1 MVQLSAAPSGHVGH
15 IVRIALIVSIAI
27 IVAGPA
33 AQVSAQQSRIYIAND
48 EHTDYLWSADEAAYR
63 AAWLGMLDYYLNQA
77 DQTDTAHSDFQ
88 GRFSVDGHYWLWTYE
103 KNRSAAQF
111 QRLIDRIR
119 DGHITVPLHA
129 LVLVYG
135 GMPAEAVI
143 RSMYYAGRIE
153 RRFGLRFELA
163 SAMENQTMPFGLV
176 SLWAGAGAKYSWQG
190 VCGCGTKVEGLDNRG
205 REIYR
210 AVGPDG
216 RSVLMKWHSFTNYYG
231 SGGYAEAN
239 DPASAVSFATSN
251 NTFLSRYPYDAVVGM
266 FGFGGDNLDTKT
278 TQFITTA
285 RNLSTPSRRVIVS
298 NEVDF
303 FRDFEQSAPAGSL
316 PTFSGGFGNEW
327 DLYPA
332 TMAEVTASVRR
343 NVEALRSAEALATLV
358 TRVDP
363 GFMNTRVAAADSA
376 FNAMGLYFE
385 HDWTANGSASAGRPG
400 FQRRL
405 DAIINSYVST
415 LRRDASARLAE
426 YVKSAAGRQR
436 FYVFNPLGW
445 TRTDVADLAVNPS
458 GDFRVVDLTTGV
470 EVRSQRVQ
478 TSTGTFIRILASSV
492 PPVGYKVFEIQTGPS
507 TFPDSAARVSNNN
520 TTLEND
526 KYRLTVNGRGAL
538 ASVIDKRDGNR
549 ELVRSVGGLLMN
561 DQGTGNGTPV
571 AENVGPVSST
581 LLINAGGSPSHT
593 VRVTLYHTVDRI
605 DMDDEITS
613 NFGNNVITYS
623 FGFNLDGFTV
633 RHEEVGGVATARLIS
648 QGGSYSDNAGRYDY
662 LTMNHFVDITAGDR
676 GVTLSNWD
684 SPFFRL
690 GSSSGASLD
699 VSTPRVRA
707 LVGGRIDAG
716 LGLANQNGDTYFRNR
731 YALQRHGPYVQAS
744 AMRMA
749 MEHQNP
755 FVTSFLGS
763 GSGPFPGTSY
773 SLVSVSD
780 SSVLLW
786 GIKPAEESPGGDII
800 LRLWNLDEAPR
811 TATLTLGAGNL
822 LSARRTT
829 HIETDLDAVTTAGP
843 AFTDLL
849 PSQWLQ
855 TYRIT
860 ADGTVS
866 VPDPSSAENPQE
878 SFALLQ
884 NFPNPFNAQTRIAF
898 SLPRTSTLTL
908 TVSNLLGQEIRQLAA
923 GLWQAGFHT
932 VDFNASG
939 LSSGV
944 YFYRLI
950 TGEFRQGRSLVLIR

>member
-1 MVQLSAAPSGHVGH
+1 
-15 IVRIALIVSIAI
+15 
-27 IVAGPA
+27 
-33 AQVSAQQSRIYIAND
+33 
-48 EHTDYLWSADEAAYR
+48 
-63 AAWLGMLDYYLNQA
+63 
-77 DQTDTAHSDFQ
+77 
-88 GRFSVDGHYWLWTYE
+88 
-103 KNRSAAQF
+103 
-111 QRLIDRIR
+111 
-119 DGHITVPLHA
+119 
-129 LVLVYG
+129 
-135 GMPAEAVI
+135 
-143 RSMYYAGRIE
+143 
-153 RRFGLRFELA
+153 
-163 SAMENQTMPFGLV
+163 
-176 SLWAGAGAKYSWQG
+176 
-190 VCGCGTKVEGLDNRG
+190 
-205 REIYR
+205 
-210 AVGPDG
+210 
-216 RSVLMKWHSFTNYYG
+216 MKWHSFTNYYG

-239 DPASAVSFATSN
+239 DPAGAVSFATSN
-251 NTFLSRYPYDAVVGM
+251 STFLSRYPYDPVVGM
-266 FGFGGDNLDTKT
+266 FGFGGDNLETKT

-285 RNLSTPSRRVIVS
+285 RTLSTPSRRVIVS

-303 FRDFEQSAPAGSL
+303 FRDFEQSAPAGSV

-332 TMAEVTASVRR
+332 TMAEVTASVKR

-363 GFMNTRVAAADSA
+363 GFLNTRAAAADSA
-376 FNAMGLYFE
+376 FNAMGLYYE
-385 HDWTANGSASAGRPG
+385 HDWTADGPASGGRPAY
-400 FQRRL
+400 QRRL
-405 DAIINSYVST
+405 AATIDSYVSS
-415 LRRDASARLAE
+415 LRRDASGRLAQ
-426 YVKSAAGRQR
+426 YINSAPGSQR

-445 TRTDVADLAVNPS
+445 SRTDVADLAANPA
-458 GDFRVVDLTTGV
+458 GDFRVVDVTTGA

-478 TSTGTFIRILASSV
+478 TSAGTFVRILASAV

-507 TFPDSAARVSNNN
+507 AFPDSAARVSNSN

-526 KYRLTVNGRGAL
+526 LYRVTVNGRGAI

-571 AENVGPVSST
+571 VENAGPVSST
-581 LLINAGGSPSHT
+581 LLINAGGSPSHRA
-593 VRVTLYHTVDRI
+593 RVTLYHTIDRI
-605 DMDDEITS
+605 DIDNEITS

-633 RHEEVGGVATARLIS
+633 RHEEVGGVATARLKS

-699 VSTPRVRA
+699 IATPRVRA

-716 LGLANQNGDTYFRNR
+716 LGVANQNGDTYFRNR
-731 YALQRHGPYVQAS
+731 YALQRHGPYAQAS

-749 MEHQNP
+749 LEHQNP

-786 GIKPAEESPGGDII
+786 GIKPAEESPGGEMI
-800 LRLWNLDEAPR
+800 LRLWNLDESPR
-811 TATLTLGAGNL
+811 TASLTLGAGNM
-822 LSARRTT
+822 LSARRAT
-829 HIETDLDAVTTAGP
+829 HIETDLDALSTVGP
-843 AFTDLL
+843 SCTDVL

-860 ADGTVS
+860 AEGTVS
-866 VPDPSSAENPQE
+866 VPDPSVTEHPSGKFE
-878 SFALLQ
+878 LLQ
-884 NFPNPFNAQTRIAF
+884 NFPNPFNAQTRIGF
-898 SLPRTSTLTL
+898 SLPRTSMLTL
-908 TVSNLLGQEIRQLAA
+908 TVSNVLGQEVQQLAA
-923 GLWQAGFHT
+923 GLWDAGFHT
-932 VDFNASG
+932 VEFNAAG
-939 LSSGV
+939 LSSGI
-944 YFYRLI
+944 YFYRLS